1 MHERRQRQIASNHA
15 GLLFYDADNDPSGD
29 LGMGDDTNIAEIDI
43 RLRNKN
49 SADTEGDVDERLR
62 LKVTRKEASGT
73 NGFITKL
80 KIFFQVA
87 ITISMHKI

>member
-1 MHERRQRQIASNHA
+1 MLPLKDVPSTKRSIKLHKRRQRQIVSNHA

-29 LGMGDDTNIAEIDI
+29 LGMGDNANITEIDI

-62 LKVTRKEASGT
+62 LKVTRKESPGT
-73 NGFITKL
+73 DG
-80 KIFFQVA
+80 
-87 ITISMHKI
+87 